1 MTQGNPDHG
10 LTPPPILRDR
20 SEAALAARSRTLAH
34 IQYCQRICAEQ
45 LVYTAAH
52 QSNEMDV
59 DMAWEVL
66 KLLPVEA
73 LSHLDTPAGWATL
86 IDQLRQVLGIVGPAP
101 VVTIH

>member
-1 MTQGNPDHG
+1 MKQSKSDYE

-20 SEAALAARSRTLAH
+20 SEAAITVRSRTLAH

-45 LVYTAAH
+45 LVYTAAG
-52 QSNEMDV
+52 QSDEMDIDV
-59 DMAWEVL
+59 AWEVL
-66 KLLPVEA
+66 KLLPIEA

-86 IDQLRQVLGIVGPAP
+86 IDQLRQVFGIVGPAP